1 VSAEPGNSTGAAS
14 YNGTAST
21 SGGAGTRRTAGVV
34 VASTRAAAGTY
45 ADRSGPIITEWLA
58 AEGFEPLP
66 VRVVPDGP
74 DVQAALEGLLA
85 EGVRVLITSGGT
97 GLTRDD
103 RTPEITAALLDKEVP
118 GIMEAIRTAGR
129 PHTPLAALSRG
140 VAGVAGG
147 TFVINLPGSPGG
159 VRDGLVV
166 LQPLI
171 EHICTQLEGRRDA
184 GHEGAGYL
192 AAPENSTHT
201 TSHQTGGHHGH

>member
-1 VSAEPGNSTGAAS
+1 MSTGPS
-14 YNGTAST
+14 STT
-21 SGGAGTRRTAGVV
+21 SGSGTTGTRRTAGVV

-45 ADRSGPIITEWLA
+45 ADRSGPIIADWLA

-74 DVQAALEGLLA
+74 EVKAALADLLA

-97 GLTRDD
+97 GLTHDD
-103 RTPEITAALLDKEVP
+103 RTPEITAELLDKEVP
-118 GIMEAIRTAGR
+118 GIMEAIRAAGR

-147 TFVINLPGSPGG
+147 TFLINLPGSPGG
-159 VRDGLVV
+159 VRDGLAV

-171 EHICTQLEGRRDA
+171 GHICTQLEGNRDA
-184 GHEGAGYL
+184 GHEGPGHEGPEHQG
-192 AAPENSTHT
+192 AAESSAHT
-201 TSHQTGGHHGH
+201 TSHKTGGHHGH

>member
-1 VSAEPGNSTGAAS
+1 VSTEPSNSTGAA
-14 YNGTAST
+14 GTAST
-21 SGGAGTRRTAGVV
+21 KGGAGTRRTGGIV

-45 ADRSGPIITEWLA
+45 EDRSGPIITGWLA

-74 DVQAALEGLLA
+74 EVKAALAELLA
-85 EGVRVLITSGGT
+85 EGVRVIITSGGT

-118 GIMEAIRTAGR
+118 GIMEAIRAAGR

-159 VRDGLVV
+159 VRDGLAV

-184 GHEGAGYL
+184 GHEGAGHP
-192 AAPENSTHT
+192 AAAKNPTHT
-201 TSHQTGGHHGH
+201 TSHKTGGHHGH